1 MANRLYPSQF
11 LYSFTRMPVAIMG
24 GISIVQ
30 QVKAVK
36 VTQGLTL
43 TAVAFGTSGNSIT
56 IAFTPGAT
64 AGAEVVTVVG
74 NAISVQIETGVSSVT
89 QVRTALQAAAPATAL
104 VVTTGT
110 NASTVVTASALP
122 LLGGVDGVVAGQ
134 TIPGVASMSQTG
146 VGEFTITL
154 TDVYNALVFPGFSI
168 LKAAAQDLVPQV
180 KSQTVASTKIIVVNL
195 LTGATPTDPTAAMT
209 LYMKVLLRN
218 SSVSV

>member
-1 MANRLYPSQF
+1 MANRLLQQF
-11 LYSFTRMPVAIMG
+11 YYSFTKMLTGVHG
-24 GISIVQ
+24 HVDLVQ

-43 TAVAFGTSGNSIT
+43 TAVAFGTAANSIT

-64 AGAEVVTVVG
+64 AGAEVVSVVG

-89 QVRTALQAAAPATAL
+89 QVRTAMQAAAACTAL

-110 NASTVVTASALP
+110 NASTVATAGALP
-122 LLGGVDGVVAGQ
+122 LLGGVDGVVSGYRVN
-134 TIPGVASMSQTG
+134 GVTSIAQTG

-154 TDVYNALVFPGFSI
+154 TDAYNALKYPGFCL
-168 LKAAAQDLVPQV
+168 LKATAQDLVPQV

-195 LTGATPTDPTAAMT
+195 LTGATPTDPTAACT
-209 LYMKVLLRN
+209 LYMNIMLRN
-218 SSVSV
+218 SSVTI